1 MSYETVENEPV
12 LVETMVET
20 VVPEHVVVEEQPPGF
35 LNTIKHTWGKNLRSY
50 GIVAALALIVLLF
63 QLLTHGRLL
72 QPDNLAALVMQN
84 AYVMILAI
92 GMVAVIV
99 AGHIDL
105 SVGSVV
111 AFIGGVVAI
120 MMNHWG
126 VPFPLAI
133 LAGLVIGA
141 LVGAWQGFWVAYM
154 GIPAFIVTLAGML
167 IFRGLAIVLVGQT
180 VSPLPFGF
188 NQIGNGSLPNFLGF
202 LAGRFDAVTLLI
214 GAIAIAG
221 LIYSQIRRR
230 AALISHGL
238 DTEPMAGFILRLLL
252 LSFVIGLIT
261 WRLSM
266 STGGSPIIL
275 LVVGALILAFSF
287 LMSRTRF
294 GRYIYA
300 VGGNRNAALL
310 SGVDTKRV
318 DFQIFINMGL
328 LTAVAAI
335 ATTAR
340 AGAGVAAAGQN
351 FELDAIASCFI
362 GGTAVDGGVGTIYGA
377 MIGALIMGV
386 LNMGLSIL
394 AVDAA
399 WQMAIKGLVLLLAVA
414 LDILSKRRSALA

>member
-1 MSYETVENEPV
+1 MTYESVETVETIESDPV
-12 LVETMVET
+12 LAET
-20 VVPEHVVVEEQPPGF
+20 VFVDEPQQGGIGS
-35 LNTIKHTWGKNLRSY
+35 LRDTLGKNLRSY
-50 GIVAALALIVLLF
+50 GIVAALLLIVLLF
-63 QLLTHGRLL
+63 QILTHGRLL
-72 QPDNLAALVMQN
+72 QPNNIAALVMQN

-111 AFIGGVVAI
+111 AFIGGLVAI

-126 VPFPLAI
+126 WPVPLAL
-133 LAGLVIGA
+133 LAGLLIGA
-141 LVGAWQGFWVAYM
+141 LVGCWQGFWIAYM

-180 VSPLPFGF
+180 VAPLPTSF
-188 NQIGNGSLPNFLGF
+188 NSIGSGSLPNFLGF
-202 LAGRFDAVTLLI
+202 LGNMDMVTVLI

-221 LIYSQIRRR
+221 LIYSQIRGR
-230 AALISHGL
+230 AALLRHGL
-238 DTEPMAGFILRLLL
+238 DVEPMAGFIAKLLIM
-252 LSFVIGLIT
+252 SAIIALIT
-261 WRLSM
+261 WRLSL
-266 STGGSPIIL
+266 SNGGAPIIL
-275 LVVGALILAFSF
+275 IIVGALILLFSF
-287 LMSRTRF
+287 IMDRTRF

-318 DFQIFINMGL
+318 DFQIFVNMGIL
-328 LTAVAAI
+328 AALAAI

-362 GGTAVDGGVGTIYGA
+362 GGTAVDGGVGRISGA

-399 WQMAIKGLVLLLAVA
+399 WQQAIKGLVLLLAVA